1 MFDRLTEKSLGVFK
15 EAESLARA
23 KGNQQIRPEHYLD
36 AMLADKDGFIKDLLI
51 ICNVQI
57 PLLERSIRDALI
69 KLPQVSG
76 DGAGQIYMSQDL
88 SKVLTEADNL
98 CKKYGDSF
106 ISLERILEA
115 MVYVENSVNKILKD
129 AGLQL
134 NVLRNA
140 IQDIH
145 GGKNISSKSAED
157 TYNALK
163 KYGKNI
169 TQKARDGKIDPVIG
183 RTEEIRH
190 AIRVLARRMKNNP
203 VLIGEPGVGKT
214 AIVEGL
220 ALRVINQDVPET
232 LKGREV
238 WELDM
243 GALIAGAKYR
253 GEFEERLKAVIN
265 EVEKADG
272 KIVLFIDELHTL
284 VGAGK
289 TDGAMDASNLLK
301 PALARGTLRC
311 IGATTLDEYR
321 KYIEKDPALVR
332 RFQSILVEEPSVENT
347 ISILRG
353 IKDIYEAHHGVKV
366 SDSAIVAAATM
377 SSRYIQDRFLPDKA
391 IDLIDESCAALRM
404 QIDSKPEE
412 VDKIDRQI
420 IQLKIEQSVLKKE
433 ETAVAQKRLL
443 EIENTL
449 ASLIENSK
457 ILTSKW
463 QAEKTK
469 IEELRT
475 FKKQATQLQ
484 NELEEAQRRGD
495 LQKAGEIS
503 YGQLPQIKEKIKEL
517 EGKNSLTLVRE
528 QIDETD
534 IAKVISRA
542 TGIPVDKMMEGER
555 KKLLTI
561 GEKLAER
568 VVGQEQAIVAVS
580 NAIKRSRAGLSDPNR
595 PMGSFLFLGP
605 TGVGKTE
612 ICKTLASFLFDD
624 EKAILRMDMSE
635 YMEKHSVARLI
646 GAPPGY
652 VGYDQGGVLTESVR
666 RRPYQIVLLDEVE
679 KAHPDVF
686 NLFLQVFD
694 DGRLTDSQGRT
705 ISFANTIIIM
715 TSNLGSELM
724 DEKKDYNE
732 VKNLVMKRLHDFFR
746 PEFLN
751 RIDEIVLFNR
761 LRKENMEGITKI
773 QLSRLVQRLTA
784 EGIKIVV
791 DDSATAWLAENGYDP
806 AFGARPLKRL
816 IQTEVENKLAD
827 LILANRI
834 KKGSEVL
841 ITVQDGEIAFKNLL
855 KQG

>member
-1 MFDRLTEKSLGVFK
+1 MFDRFTEKSIAVFK
-15 EAESLARA
+15 EAENLATA
-23 KGNQQIRPEHYLD
+23 KGNQQIRPEHFLD
-36 AMLADKDGFIKDLLI
+36 VMLTDKDGFIKDLLI

-57 PLLERSIRDALI
+57 PLLERTLRDSIIR
-69 KLPQVSG
+69 LPQVSG
-76 DGAGQIYMSQDL
+76 DGAGQVYLSQDL
-88 SKVLTEADNL
+88 SKVFTESGNI

-115 MVYVENSVNKILKD
+115 MIYVECSVTKLLKD

-134 NVLRNA
+134 VALRNA
-140 IQDIH
+140 IEQIH
-145 GGKNISSKSAED
+145 GGKSVTSKSAED

-163 KYGKNI
+163 KYGKNV

-183 RTEEIRH
+183 RTDEIRH
-190 AIRVLARRMKNNP
+190 TIRVLARRMKNNP

-220 ALRVINQDVPET
+220 ALRIINNDVPEN
-232 LKGREV
+232 LKGREIF
-238 WELDM
+238 ELDM

-265 EVEKADG
+265 EIEKADG

-289 TDGAMDASNLLK
+289 SDGAMDASNLLK

-332 RFQSILVEEPSVENT
+332 RFQSILIEEPSVENT

-353 IKDIYEAHHGVKV
+353 IKDIYEAHHGVKI

-404 QIDSKPEE
+404 QIDSKPED

-420 IQLKIEQSVLKKE
+420 IQLRIEESVLKKE
-433 ETAVAQKRLL
+433 ETSVAQKRLL
-443 EIENTL
+443 EIEKSL
-449 ASLIENSK
+449 SDLIEASK
-457 ILTSKW
+457 LLTSKW

-469 IEELRT
+469 IEELRGL
-475 FKKQATQLQ
+475 KKQVTQLQ

-503 YGQLPQIKEKIKEL
+503 YGKLPAIKENIKEL
-517 EGKNSLTLVRE
+517 EGKNNITLVRE

-555 KKLLTI
+555 KKLLLI
-561 GEKLAER
+561 GEKLGER
-568 VVGQEQAIVAVS
+568 VIGQDTAIVAVS
-580 NAIKRSRAGLSDPNR
+580 NAIKRSRAGLSDPNK

-612 ICKTLASFLFDD
+612 ICKTLAAFLFDD

-705 ISFANTIIIM
+705 VSFSNTIIIM

-724 DEKKDYNE
+724 DENKSYDE
-732 VKNLVMKRLHDFFR
+732 VKSLVMHRLHDFFR

-761 LRKENMEGITKI
+761 LRKEHMDGITKI
-773 QLSRLVQRLTA
+773 QIARLTQRLNT
-784 EGIKIVV
+784 ESIKINV
-791 DDSATAWLAENGYDP
+791 DQSAIDWLSEHGYDS

-827 LILANRI
+827 LILAGRI
-834 KKGSEVL
+834 RKGSEIL
-841 ITVQDGEIAFKNLL
+841 ITVENNEITFKNML
-855 KQG
+855 KK